1 MCRSS
6 DFVLCCIVHV
16 GEKGIAAMTASDI
29 LMVLKY
35 FALTHF
41 VYMYVGY
48 ASIAPHMY
56 HAVFM

>member
-41 VYMYVGY
+41 VYIHV
-48 ASIAPHMY
+48 
-56 HAVFM
+56 V